1 MHISYVHCKLQI
13 YDCKFCCYYIYYVSK
28 RCLVPAQSIV
38 HTISGEY
45 FLFFLLNHE
54 DGLVNR
60 KTPCLFVKCRCPY
73 KHVNICKINVFHMY
87 VYISFF
93 LSFFLVIGPIKLDL
107 HEHIYCST
115 STYTTLLHIIVPLA
129 QSFWKRFN
137 RICCNKGV
145 VAPMSTDF

>member
-1 MHISYVHCKLQI
+1 MTLTFSGSGFKLI
-13 YDCKFCCYYIYYVSK
+13 GKLHKCIYLMYIVNCRYTYDCKFCCYYIYYVSK
-28 RCLVPAQSIV
+28 RCLVSAQSIV

-60 KTPCLFVKCRCPY
+60 KTQCLFVKCRCPY

-93 LSFFLVIGPIKLDL
+93 LSFFFG
-107 HEHIYCST
+107 HRS
-115 STYTTLLHIIVPLA
+115 
-129 QSFWKRFN
+129 
-137 RICCNKGV
+137 NK
-145 VAPMSTDF
+145 A

>member
-1 MHISYVHCKLQI
+1 MSRPQNVQTDAGKKSKIYLHQNRCMNLTFSGSGFKLIGKLHNVHISYVHCKQQI

-93 LSFFLVIGPIKLDL
+93 LFPFIFF
-107 HEHIYCST
+107 
-115 STYTTLLHIIVPLA
+115 
-129 QSFWKRFN
+129 FWSS
-137 RICCNKGV
+137 V
-145 VAPMSTDF
+145 Q

>member
-1 MHISYVHCKLQI
+1 MYIVNCRYT

-28 RCLVPAQSIV
+28 RCLVSAQSIV

-60 KTPCLFVKCRCPY
+60 KTQCLFVKCRCPY

-93 LSFFLVIGPIKLDL
+93 LSFFFLVIGPIKLDL

-129 QSFWKRFN
+129 
-137 RICCNKGV
+137 
-145 VAPMSTDF
+145 